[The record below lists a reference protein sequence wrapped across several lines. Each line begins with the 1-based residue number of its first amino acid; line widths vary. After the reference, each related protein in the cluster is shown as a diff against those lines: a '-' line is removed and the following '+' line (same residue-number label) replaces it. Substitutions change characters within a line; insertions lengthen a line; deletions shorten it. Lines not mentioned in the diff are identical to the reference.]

1 MKVVRILLV
10 DDDAHVLSA
19 LKRLLRQ
26 DLDVEPR
33 HLAVETFVDPCAA
46 LARMPELQVDL
57 VICDYRMP
65 AMDGVEL
72 LSRVAQTHP
81 DTARVLL
88 TGSPDLAAVL
98 AAINRAGVSQ
108 VLLKPWDNN
117 ALLAVVRECLRLR
130 DLCLEQQQ
138 LVDGARRIGGTL
150 DAQELERRRL
160 ERQWPGI
167 TQVEWTADGAV
178 QCGDT
183 GLAPLDPLTLDHA
196 S

>member
-19 LKRLLRQ
+19 LKRMLRQ

-33 HLAVETFVDPCAA
+33 HLAVETYVDPCAA

-130 DLCLEQQQ
+130 DLWLEQQQ

-183 GLAPLDPLTLDHA
+183 GLAPLDPLTPDHA

>member
-1 MKVVRILLV
+1 MTPVRLV
-10 DDDAHVLSA
+10 LIDDDAQVLRA
-19 LKRLLRQ
+19 LTRLLRQ
-26 DLDVEPR
+26 G
-33 HLAVETFVDPCAA
+33 LAVAPEALSIDAFADPQLA
-46 LARMPELQVDL
+46 LRKLQERAVDL

-65 AMDGVEL
+65 VVDGVEL

-98 AAINRAGVSQ
+98 AAVNRAGVSQ
-108 VLLKPWDNN
+108 VLLKPWDNKE
-117 ALLAVVRECLRLR
+117 LLAVVHECLRVRELR
-130 DLCLEQQQ
+130 LEQQQ
-138 LVDGARRIGGTL
+138 LADGARRSGGTL

-160 ERQWPGI
+160 EQQWPGI

-183 GLAPLDPLTLDHA
+183 GLAPLDPLTPDHA
-196 S
+196 P

>member
-1 MKVVRILLV
+1 MKEVRIVLV
-10 DDDAHVLSA
+10 DDDLHVLTA
-19 LKRLLRQ
+19 LKRLLHQ
-26 DLDVEPR
+26 EFAVVPR
-33 HLAVETFVDPCAA
+33 HLAIEMYADPRDA
-46 LARMPELQVDL
+46 LVQIRERPIDV

-65 AMDGVEL
+65 DIDGVEL

-98 AAINRAGVSQ
+98 AAVNRASVSQ
-108 VLLKPWDNN
+108 VLLKPWNN
-117 ALLAVVRECLRLR
+117 KTLLAVLHQCLHVR
-130 DLCLEQQQ
+130 DLRLEQQR
-138 LVDGARRIGGTL
+138 LADGARRAEGTL

-167 TQVEWTADGAV
+167 TQVEWTDDGAV

-183 GLAPLDPLTLDHA
+183 GLAPLDPLTPDHA
-196 S
+196 R